1 MGQTSLQL
9 PPLNHRTIQQWHD
22 NRDKKDIQ
30 ATLVQ
35 GMDLPTMALTASEP
49 LQPIK
54 ERPAELPK
62 VTGMP
67 AHTYSMPP
75 DALGFA
81 KLRDTP
87 VPIAPFNPRPAP
99 PPTLQPAA
107 TLGTSQVF
115 VLSTETLAQGIR
127 LPEPVALKPQTV
139 PRTTA
144 WRQKKRMEQGLELKR
159 KRTTPANLCS
169 KCKKTKN
176 KDTDHRGSRKRGYI
190 YCPSSGQ
197 TYEEWE
203 ANLHNSGASRL
214 QLTLSG

>member
-1 MGQTSLQL
+1 
-9 PPLNHRTIQQWHD
+9 
-22 NRDKKDIQ
+22 
-30 ATLVQ
+30 
-35 GMDLPTMALTASEP
+35 MALTASEP

-75 DALGFA
+75 DASGFA

-87 VPIAPFNPRPAP
+87 VPIAPFDPRPAP

-115 VLSTETLAQGIR
+115 VLSAETLAQGIR

-159 KRTTPANLCS
+159 KCTTPANLCS
-169 KCKKTKN
+169 KCKKTKTQAIEAQA
-176 KDTDHRGSRKRGYI
+176 KEGTLTVPRVDKRMRSGRQIRPTVEHPDCSLPCLDRSQYLRF
-190 YCPSSGQ
+190 YCLDNQ
-197 TYEEWE
+197 LC
-203 ANLHNSGASRL
+203 NL
-214 QLTLSG
+214 